1 MDNSKKG
8 IIDISIAYLDQTI
21 GCCCV
26 VRVVTT
32 GSANKLGQSP
42 RLGEKSQISL
52 SVIILR
58 QGNWCQL

>member
-32 GSANKLGQSP
+32 LGGSEFDLEPK
-42 RLGEKSQISL
+42 
-52 SVIILR
+52 
-58 QGNWCQL
+58 